1 MEETASGLSLDPQ
14 GHTEDPEDHIG
25 EELPDPWGDGL
36 NHDWLALDDA
46 PKEVTGE

>member
-1 MEETASGLSLDPQ
+1 MEETASGLPLDPN

-36 NHDWLALDDA
+36 NRDWLDLNAVTE
-46 PKEVTGE
+46 EVKNK